1 MPTMTDK
8 AGKVAADAKE
18 TGDAPESPKKKKSR
32 KKLLIAVVLV
42 LVVGLGAKFEL
53 GGSAKKPGGAHA
65 AAALAAKP
73 GPMVALDAVT
83 VNLAGGH
90 YLRIGVTV
98 QFTDKV
104 SAAAPPDGTAATDQ
118 TIGYFTGQDA
128 AALETP
134 AGLASAKAGLKT
146 KIAAAYP
153 KDPLYDVL
161 FTSFVVQ

>member
-32 KKLLIAVVLV
+32 KKLLIVVVLV
-42 LVVGLGAKFEL
+42 LVVGVGAKFEL
-53 GGSAKKPGGAHA
+53 GGSAKKPGANA
-65 AAALAAKP
+65 AAAVAAKP

-104 SAAAPPDGTAATDQ
+104 SATAPPDGTAATDQ

-134 AGLASAKAGLKT
+134 AGLATAKAGLKT